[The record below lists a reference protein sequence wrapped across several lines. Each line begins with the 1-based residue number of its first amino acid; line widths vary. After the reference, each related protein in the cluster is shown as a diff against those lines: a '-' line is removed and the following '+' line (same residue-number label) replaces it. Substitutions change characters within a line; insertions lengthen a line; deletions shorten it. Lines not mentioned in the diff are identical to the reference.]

1 MYMRQNIVSHF
12 MSLCRFR
19 RKMGLSLGAKSGR
32 SDIFYPKRQYNV
44 VLDLVYTNKLGDLDI
59 FIFNL
64 SEAIS
69 EDSGCLGIVVAA
81 SSASSSAAAAAAA
94 AEAAAPAAAAAA
106 TAAAA
111 AAVCCLVCEFF
122 DVVNFTMFWP
132 PATTS
137 CGNLQLQTASLR
149 PYNVAAFGPC

>member
-1 MYMRQNIVSHF
+1 
-12 MSLCRFR
+12 
-19 RKMGLSLGAKSGR
+19 MGVSLGAKRGR

-44 VLDLVYTNKLGDLDI
+44 VLDLVYTNKLGDLYI

-69 EDSGCLGIVVAA
+69 EDSGCLGTVVAA
-81 SSASSSAAAAAAA
+81 SSSATAAAAAAA
-94 AEAAAPAAAAAA
+94 AAKAAAPA

-111 AAVCCLVCEFF
+111 AALYCLVCEFF

-137 CGNLQLQTASLR
+137 CGNLQLQTASLQ
-149 PYNVAAFGPC
+149 PYNVAAFAPCSCEWLLRPGKSFAAKV